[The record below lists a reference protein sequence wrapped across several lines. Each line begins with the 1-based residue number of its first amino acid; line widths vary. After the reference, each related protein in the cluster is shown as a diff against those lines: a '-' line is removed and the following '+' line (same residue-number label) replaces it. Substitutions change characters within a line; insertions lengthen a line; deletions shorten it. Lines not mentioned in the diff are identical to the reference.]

1 MQQTTIQR
9 EIARAKRIIDRLNDH
24 PSRQAVTR
32 YIAELEA
39 RLAPVRSVGPDILI

>member
-1 MQQTTIQR
+1 MQQPTTKR

-24 PSRQAVTR
+24 PSRQAVAK

-39 RLAPVRSVGPDILI
+39 RLAPVQFAGPQILI